1 MPSGIFI
8 IDKEY
13 TFSES
18 ARLLARAIASIADEN
33 DEVTF
38 SLTDIL
44 CLFRSVNEYV
54 PSEFEI
60 QRTRSDN
67 YKVVYKSE
75 DEVIKSFKERWKNFI
90 EWTTKSL

>member
-8 IDKEY
+8 TDKAY

-38 SLTDIL
+38 SIADIL
-44 CLFRSVNEYV
+44 CLFRSVNQYV
-54 PSEFEI
+54 PGEFEI
-60 QRTRSDN
+60 QPTCSHS

-75 DEVIKSFKERWKNFI
+75 DEVIESFKERWENFI
-90 EWTTKSL
+90 E

>member
-8 IDKEY
+8 TDKEY

-18 ARLLARAIASIADEN
+18 ARLLTLALASIADEN

-38 SLTDIL
+38 SIVDIL

-54 PSEFEI
+54 PGEFEI
-60 QRTRSDN
+60 QRTHSHD

-75 DEVIKSFKERWKNFI
+75 DEVIKSFKERWENFI
-90 EWTTKSL
+90 E

>member
-1 MPSGIFI
+1 MPKGIFI
-8 IDKEY
+8 ADKEY

-18 ARLLARAIASIADEN
+18 ARLLARVLASITDEN

-38 SLTDIL
+38 SIADIL

-54 PSEFEI
+54 PGEFEI
-60 QRTRSDN
+60 QRTPSHD

-75 DEVIKSFKERWKNFI
+75 DEVVKSFKERWGNFI
-90 EWTTKSL
+90 E